1 MRYLLLYLLS
11 GIILIACDS
20 STPSETNQEET
31 STTKEQS
38 VYNMPEELK
47 QLVLNGD
54 PMTYY
59 HWNGKQAALH
69 LQNME
74 KGSMQQQINSWFE
87 YCKQSLNAGNYQVC
101 IDEISG
107 YLNQSQKPYKEIINA
122 KTKVLFEAL
131 ALAYLRQGEQEN
143 CQNNHTNQSCIVP
156 IRKMGQHQLKSGSEN
171 AIQIYSLLQDHF
183 PNDKYKWLLNVA
195 YMTLGQYPNQ
205 VPKDYKIDFPH
216 AAEQNNFP
224 AFEDIAVSIG
234 LAQNGLSGGTC
245 IDDFNNDG
253 FLDVFATSYGMEDN
267 VQLFLNN
274 QNGGFTNVTQKAGL
288 QGIVSGLNCIHAD
301 YDNDGY
307 TDILV
312 LRGAWLGKAGT
323 HPNSLLKN
331 MGDGTFNDVTQSAGI
346 LSFHPT
352 QTASWGD
359 FDRDG
364 DLDLFIG
371 NESGKSD
378 PHSCE
383 LFQNNGNGTFSEV
396 SNQYGL
402 NRIQAFV
409 KGATWG
415 DINNDGWIDLYISVL
430 GGQNMLFKN
439 MDGQFSDITTSA
451 GIGEHFFSFPC
462 WFWDVNNDGY
472 QDIFVSGYDLRYLED
487 VAGEYTKEIQGLP
500 IESEKPRLYLNNG
513 DETFT
518 EAAQDF
524 EISKTMFAMGANF
537 GDLDN
542 DGFLDF
548 YVGTGAPDFSTIVPN
563 RMFRNVGGQKFEE
576 VTTAGHFGHIQ
587 KGHGVAFADLDRDG
601 DQDIYTVLGGAYE
614 GDVFTNVLFENPISK
629 NNWIVIQL
637 EGTTSNKSA
646 VGTRLELIL
655 DSGQKIYR
663 TVSTGGTFGASP
675 LQQEIGLG
683 TAQKIKQITVYWSNS
698 TPQIFQ
704 NIAVN
709 QKIRILE
716 NNNQFQME
724 DYATVPFLKN
734 STHHHPH

>member
-1 MRYLLLYLLS
+1 MRYLLLYLFS

-20 STPSETNQEET
+20 STPSQMNQEVT
-31 STTKEQS
+31 PTTKEPS
-38 VYNMPEELK
+38 AYNMPEELK
-47 QLVLNGD
+47 QLVLTGD

-74 KGSMQQQINSWFE
+74 KGSMQQQMNSWFE

-107 YLNQSQKPYKEIINA
+107 YLNQSQKPYEEIINA

-156 IRKMGQHQLKSGSEN
+156 IQKMGQHQLKSGSEN

-216 AAEQNNFP
+216 ASEQNNFP
-224 AFEDIAVSIG
+224 AFEDIAMSIG

-267 VQLFLNN
+267 VQLFLND
-274 QNGGFTNVTQKAGL
+274 QNGGFSNVTQKAGL

-331 MGDGTFNDVTQSAGI
+331 MGDGTFKDVTQSAGI

-371 NESGKSD
+371 NESGKND
-378 PHSCE
+378 PHPCE
-383 LFQNNGNGTFSEV
+383 LFQNNGNGTFNEV

-402 NRIQAFV
+402 PNITGFV
-409 KGATWG
+409 KGVTWG
-415 DINNDGWIDLYISVL
+415 DINSDGWIDLYISVL
-430 GGQNMLFKN
+430 GGENMLFKN
-439 MDGQFSDITTSA
+439 TEGQFSNITSSA
-451 GIGEHFFSFPC
+451 GVGEPFFSFPC
-462 WFWDVNNDGY
+462 WFWDVNNDGH
-472 QDIFVSGYDLRYLED
+472 QDLFVSGYDLRYLED
-487 VAGEYTKEIQGLP
+487 VAGEYAKEMQGLP
-500 IESEKPRLYLNNG
+500 FESEKPRLYLNNG

-518 EAAQDF
+518 ETTEDF
-524 EISKTMFAMGANF
+524 KISKSMFAMGANF

-563 RMFRNVGGQKFEE
+563 RMFRNMAGKKFEE

-637 EGTTSNKSA
+637 EGIESNKSA
-646 VGTRLELIL
+646 VGTRIALTL

-683 TAQKIKQITVYWSNS
+683 TAQKIQQLTIYWSNS
-698 TPQIFQ
+698 KPQVFYDI
-704 NIAVN
+704 NGH
-709 QKIRILE
+709 QKIRIRE
-716 NNNQFQME
+716 GKEQIQVE
-724 DYATVPFLKN
+724 DYTTIPFRKDAVHY
-734 STHHHPH
+734 HH

>member
-20 STPSETNQEET
+20 SAPSTTNQEET
-31 STTKEQS
+31 PTTKKQS

-47 QLVLNGD
+47 QLVLKGD

-59 HWNGKQAALH
+59 HWNGKQAAFH
-69 LQNME
+69 LQNMK
-74 KGSMQQQINSWFE
+74 KGSMQQQMNSWFE
-87 YCKQSLNAGNYQVC
+87 YCIQSLNAGNYQVC

-107 YLNQSQKPYKEIINA
+107 YLNQSQKPYEEIINA

-143 CQNNHTNQSCIVP
+143 CQNNHTNQSCIIP
-156 IRKMGQHQLKSGSEN
+156 IQKMGQHQLKSGSEN
-171 AIQIYSLLQDHF
+171 AIQIYSLLQNHF
-183 PNDKYKWLLNVA
+183 PNDKYKWLLNLA
-195 YMTLGQYPNQ
+195 HMTLGQYPGQ
-205 VPKDYKIDFPH
+205 VPKDYRLDFPLPS
-216 AAEQNNFP
+216 EQNNFP
-224 AFEDIAVSIG
+224 AFEDIAMSIG

-267 VQLFLNN
+267 VQLFLND

-307 TDILV
+307 LDILV

-331 MGDGTFNDVTQSAGI
+331 MGDGTFKDVTQSAGI

-352 QTASWGD
+352 QTACWGD

-378 PHSCE
+378 PHPCE

-402 NRIQAFV
+402 DRIQAFV

-439 MDGQFSDITTSA
+439 MDGQFSNITTSA
-451 GIGEHFFSFPC
+451 GIGEPFFSFPC

-487 VAGEYTKEIQGLP
+487 VAGEYAKEMQGLP
-500 IESEKPRLYLNNG
+500 FKSEKPRLYLNNG

-524 EISKTMFAMGANF
+524 EISKSMFAMGANF

-563 RMFRNVGGQKFEE
+563 RMFRNVAGKKFEE
-576 VTTAGHFGHIQ
+576 VTTSGHFGHIQ

-614 GDVFTNVLFENPISK
+614 GDVFTNILFENPISK
-629 NNWIVIQL
+629 NNWIVILL
-637 EGTTSNKSA
+637 EGIESNKSA
-646 VGTRLELIL
+646 VGTRIELIL

-663 TVSTGGTFGASP
+663 TVSTGGTFGTSP

-683 TAQKIKQITVYWSNS
+683 MAQKIQQLTIYWSNS
-698 TPQIFQ
+698 KPQVFYDI
-704 NIAVN
+704 NGH
-709 QKIRILE
+709 QKIRIRE
-716 NNNQFQME
+716 GKEQIQVE
-724 DYATVPFLKN
+724 DYTAMPFRKDAV
-734 STHHHPH
+734 HHHH